1 MIERYFPDP
10 THRSLVYVSFAF
22 LAILGIYALI
32 AALLRRYG
40 KNPKYLI
47 PRNTIRKVA
56 VPLLLIL
63 FSLLLFQ
70 ELFLYNLLCYRCGNR
85 NSRNGG
91 IR

>member
-56 VPLLLIL
+56 VPLLQRDVNIDGLKRAL
-63 FSLLLFQ
+63 TVSVGVQ
-70 ELFLYNLLCYRCGNR
+70 V
-85 NSRNGG
+85 G
-91 IR
+91 I